1 MTMPCLAHPT
11 FFVVLSCCAILTG
24 TATSAH
30 SVDPLAD
37 SMVGLWS
44 TPILK
49 RTLLSNDMDG
59 AQLNSEIAT
68 TILKGLSDFQT
79 KVNWTG
85 SFSSTGDKQGLNDL
99 FFDYQKKYWETNG
112 KLWPP
117 LQQSKPVAG
126 LLDAIQKLATN
137 YLDAVDP
144 ARTKKDLAIYM
155 WAGVHFGCIAH
166 LSHIHPGSAVSGTY
180 YVNVPSGSGALVIGD
195 PRGILP
201 PFGNRYIHHPVAGEV
216 IMFPSWIRHEVA
228 PSCGVSDSNPRIALS
243 FNIVGDW
250 STTTDA
256 TSLFFDLAPNRK
268 REL

>member
-1 MTMPCLAHPT
+1 MPCLAHPT
-11 FFVVLSCCAILTG
+11 FFVFLSSFAILMCK
-24 TATSAH
+24 AASAD
-30 SVDPLAD
+30 SADPIAD

-59 AQLNSEIAT
+59 AQLNGEIAT
-68 TILKGLSDFQT
+68 TIMKGLSDFQRE
-79 KVNWTG
+79 VNWTG
-85 SFSSTGDKQGLNDL
+85 SFSSTDKQGLNDL
-99 FFDYQKKYWETNG
+99 FYDYQKKHWENTG
-112 KLWPP
+112 KLWAP
-117 LQQSKPVAG
+117 LQQSNVVAG

-144 ARTKKDLAIYM
+144 ARTKKDLDIYM

-166 LSHIHPGSAVSGTY
+166 LAHIHPGSAVSGTY

-195 PRGILP
+195 PRGMLP

-228 PSCGVSDSNPRIALS
+228 PSCEVSERNPRIALS
-243 FNIVGDW
+243 FNVVGDW

-256 TSLFFDLAPNRK
+256 TSLFFDLAPNRN